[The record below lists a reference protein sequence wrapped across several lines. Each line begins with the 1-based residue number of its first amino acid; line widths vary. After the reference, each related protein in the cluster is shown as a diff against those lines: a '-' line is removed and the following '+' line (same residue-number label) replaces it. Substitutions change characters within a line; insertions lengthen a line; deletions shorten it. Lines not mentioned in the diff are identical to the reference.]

1 MFKFKLSLL
10 LSVLLSLGALAQNRT
25 LDSLRNLI
33 DLHPNRDTS
42 RVMLILDYVG
52 SAVNENTTLLLPML
66 NEMISISRE
75 QNFKAGIQTGY
86 VTAQIYYSDRSD
98 MAKAMIYA
106 DSAFESFKGDTNRR
120 AVINKAYLHHNVGSD
135 YSKMG
140 DFEQAV
146 HHFTRAAEI
155 LEKYRSSVVG
165 SVYNGIATVY
175 EQMKEPAKAMEYN
188 YKALDVAEKN
198 GDKPTI
204 ARRRMGIITA
214 HLSASHFKEADS
226 LLKIVA
232 PMVKETQDLYSMLMY
247 HQSLG
252 VVQENRKD
260 YTHATVNLTKAYEL
274 ARDNNAPYE
283 EVTMLGPLTRVLTS
297 AGNLTEAKRLL
308 DTLLKKSIDG
318 QMAFG
323 QLSAYANIAGWYTAK
338 GDFKTANDWL
348 VKRSALQDSITTADM
363 KNKVT
368 MMETR
373 YQVKGKDNEIKLL
386 QVEKQ
391 NQELKIKQKEEL
403 NYILIGSAIALLI
416 ILILLYL
423 NHHNK
428 QKLQQQRITE
438 LETEKQLTATEAVLK
453 GEEQERTRLAKD
465 LHDGLGGML
474 SGIRHS
480 FFTMK
485 GNLVMTPDNQQ
496 AFERGID
503 MLDSSIRE
511 MRRVAHNMM
520 PEVLVKYGLDTALRD
535 FCIDINKSGA
545 LDVNYQSIG
554 LDDTSIDQ
562 TTSIAIYRIA
572 QELLNNSIRHAAAS
586 SAIVQLTK
594 TDGRLTLTVEDDGK
608 GFDPEN
614 LEKAEGIGWQNIR
627 NRVDFLKGKIDIQSS
642 PGKGSS
648 VMIEVNI

>member
-1 MFKFKLSLL
+1 
-10 LSVLLSLGALAQNRT
+10 
-25 LDSLRNLI
+25 
-33 DLHPNRDTS
+33 
-42 RVMLILDYVG
+42 
-52 SAVNENTTLLLPML
+52 
-66 NEMISISRE
+66 
-75 QNFKAGIQTGY
+75 
-86 VTAQIYYSDRSD
+86 
-98 MAKAMIYA
+98 
-106 DSAFESFKGDTNRR
+106 
-120 AVINKAYLHHNVGSD
+120 
-135 YSKMG
+135 
-140 DFEQAV
+140 
-146 HHFTRAAEI
+146 
-155 LEKYRSSVVG
+155 
-165 SVYNGIATVY
+165 
-175 EQMKEPAKAMEYN
+175 
-188 YKALDVAEKN
+188 
-198 GDKPTI
+198 
-204 ARRRMGIITA
+204 
-214 HLSASHFKEADS
+214 
-226 LLKIVA
+226 
-232 PMVKETQDLYSMLMY
+232 
-247 HQSLG
+247 

-308 DTLLKKSIDG
+308 DTLLKKSTEG

>member
-1 MFKFKLSLL
+1 MHKIKLLFL
-10 LSVLLSLGALAQNRT
+10 LSQLLSLGAVAQNRT

-33 DLHPNRDTS
+33 DLHPGRDTS

-66 NEMISISRE
+66 NEMISIIRE
-75 QNFKAGIQTGY
+75 QKFKAGIQTGY

-98 MAKAMIYA
+98 MAKAMLYA

-120 AVINKAYLHHNVGSD
+120 AIINKAYLHHNVGSD

-140 DFEQAV
+140 DFEQAIQ
-146 HHFTRAAEI
+146 HFTIAAEI
-155 LEKYRSSVVG
+155 LEKYRPSVVG
-165 SVYNGIATVY
+165 SVYNGIAEVY
-175 EQMKEPAKAMEYN
+175 DQMKEPEKSMEYN
-188 YKALDVAEKN
+188 YKALEAAEKT
-198 GDKPTI
+198 GEKAII
-204 ARRRMGIITA
+204 ARRRLGIITA
-214 HLSASHFKEADS
+214 HVNAFRFKTADS
-226 LLKIVA
+226 LLTIVA
-232 PMVKETQDLYSMLMY
+232 PLVKETQDLYSLLLY

-260 YTHATVNLTKAYEL
+260 YPAAIRNLTNGYEL
-274 ARDNNAPYE
+274 ARDNNAAYE
-283 EVTMLGPLTRVLTS
+283 EVTMLGPLTRILTS
-297 AGNLTEAKRLL
+297 AGHLPEAKRLL
-308 DTLLKKSIDG
+308 DTLMKKSTDG

-323 QLSAYANIAGWYTAK
+323 QLSAYANFAGWYAAK

-348 VKRSALQDSITTADM
+348 VKRSALQDSITTAEM

-373 YQVKGKDNEIKLL
+373 FQVKGKDNEIKLL

-391 NQELKIKQKEEL
+391 NQLLKIKQKEEL
-403 NYILIGSAIALLI
+403 NYILIGSAAALLI
-416 ILILLYL
+416 ILLLLFL
-423 NHHNK
+423 NYRNK

-554 LDDTSIDQ
+554 LGDTTIDQ

-608 GFDPEN
+608 GFE
-614 LEKAEGIGWQNIR
+614 LESLDKSTGIGWQNIR
-627 NRVDFLKGKIDIQSS
+627 NRVEFLKGKIDIQSS